1 MGRCGRGVSGAT
13 VPMARTLILAL
24 AATGLLYGAGVA
36 APAPI
41 AGDPTTTSLSC
52 PTSLVFL
59 GIEGDYKAVTA
70 DELHT
75 WLTEEQKQVVFG
87 KDLRALSDPT
97 RRVWALET
105 ADAKKLHRS
114 LKSKLQKKGFKA
126 TLLQATAVE
135 PLEEDRRAVNSACRE
150 VEREDKVW
158 TMWTSRRTPRIW
170 VFHEPKLSGKKVEGL
185 FRKTK
190 SSVAYAHTEVS
201 LTPTAD
207 VDLESRAK
215 ALGESLD
222 ALRVSTRDTQLV
234 ADLYLRDC
242 DRLLVLHQ
250 DGTDK
255 IVLCPPELL
264 KAVPEDGDPA
274 QWKVTLDNE
283 GYPFLD

>member
-1 MGRCGRGVSGAT
+1 
-13 VPMARTLILAL
+13 MARTLILAL

-201 LTPTAD
+201 LTLPARLRPPAGPAPGRHRQD
-207 VDLESRAK
+207 RPVPARA
-215 ALGESLD
+215 
-222 ALRVSTRDTQLV
+222 
-234 ADLYLRDC
+234 
-242 DRLLVLHQ
+242 
-250 DGTDK
+250 
-255 IVLCPPELL
+255 PEGGARGRRPG
-264 KAVPEDGDPA
+264 AVEGDPRQRGLPLPRLKTA
-274 QWKVTLDNE
+274 RKSHDGARLRAYRGRWRWRPPPPRHRRSRVT
-283 GYPFLD
+283 PAPCRVRCP